1 MAGTRLARMP
11 LIIKAPHTP
20 PEPIAE
26 SIAERAAILN
36 AVDGKDFFLLPVE
49 DPIEAITWIVA
60 SFYSS
65 LAVVPFPTKLP
76 QAALERLLAQLPEEK
91 LIHLANLPKAARKT
105 PLAEKSR
112 GRIWAVLFSSG
123 SSGEQKGIALSGN
136 ALEAS
141 ARAHAAH
148 LEMESGNWL
157 LNLPLYHVGGFSV
170 VSRSFFLGTG
180 IAIGSPKFSAE
191 ETMAWIESGEVSG
204 LSLVPTTLRRLLA
217 LPAPS
222 LPKSLKSI
230 LVGGAP
236 LPDDLFALSQ
246 SRNFPVRTTYGM
258 TEHAS
263 QIATAKR
270 PGAGLIPLPG
280 VDISVDRT
288 SEILVKSPCLASGFF
303 SAGRIQPLPL
313 EDGFFRTGDLGT
325 FDGSELMVHGR
336 KSDLILSGGLN
347 IFPAEIE
354 KELSQF
360 PGLSDFAVTGLPD
373 TEWGEVACAAYVC
386 IGQRPDTR
394 ELKTFLRDRLDARKV
409 PKHFV
414 SLDYIPRSPL
424 GKVIRAEL
432 KEQLQKKILAAE

>member
-1 MAGTRLARMP
+1 MP

-20 PEPIAE
+20 PETIAE
-26 SIAERAAILN
+26 SVAERAAILN
-36 AVDGKDFFLLPVE
+36 AVEGKDFLLLPVE
-49 DPIEAITWIVA
+49 DPIEAITWAVA
-60 SFYSS
+60 SFYSP
-65 LAVVPFPTKLP
+65 LAVVPISARLP
-76 QAALERLLAQLPEEK
+76 HVALERLLAQLPAEK
-91 LIHLANLPKAARKT
+91 MIHLANLPKAARKI

-112 GRIWAVLFSSG
+112 ERIWAVLFSSG

-148 LEMESGNWL
+148 LEMQSGNWL
-157 LNLPLYHVGGFSV
+157 LNLPLFHVGGFSV

-180 IAIGSPKFSAE
+180 MAIGSPKFSAE
-191 ETMAWIESGEVSG
+191 ETRAWIESGEISG

-217 LPAPS
+217 LPDLPF
-222 LPKSLKSI
+222 PKSLKTI

-236 LPDDLFALSQ
+236 LPDELFTLAQ
-246 SRNFPVRTTYGM
+246 ARNFPVQATYGM

-263 QIATAKR
+263 QIATAKW
-270 PGAGLIPLPG
+270 PGSGLIPLPG
-280 VDISVDRT
+280 VNISVDKA
-288 SEILVKSPCLASGFF
+288 SEILVRSPCLASGFF
-303 SAGRIQPLPL
+303 SAGQIQPLPL
-313 EDGFFRTGDLGT
+313 EGGFFRTGDLGT
-325 FDGSELMVHGR
+325 FDGTALAVHGR

-354 KELSQF
+354 KELAQF

-386 IGQRPDTR
+386 LDRKLDTR
-394 ELKTFLRDRLDARKV
+394 ELRAFLQERLDARKV

-414 SLDYIPRSPL
+414 SLDYIPRSSL
-424 GKVIRAEL
+424 GKVIRTEL
-432 KEQLQKKILAAE
+432 KERLQKKILAVE